1 MVRAVASNYERAQ
14 AVIRGMGSRFD
25 RAAVVRWGAIR
36 DRTSGPERQRIAQMA
51 EALYPLAESELDRR
65 WLGMFLSG
73 IPAAVQEAM
82 ADAPAASS
90 RR

>member
-1 MVRAVASNYERAQ
+1 M
-14 AVIRGMGSRFD
+14 
-25 RAAVVRWGAIR
+25 
-36 DRTSGPERQRIAQMA
+36 IAQMA